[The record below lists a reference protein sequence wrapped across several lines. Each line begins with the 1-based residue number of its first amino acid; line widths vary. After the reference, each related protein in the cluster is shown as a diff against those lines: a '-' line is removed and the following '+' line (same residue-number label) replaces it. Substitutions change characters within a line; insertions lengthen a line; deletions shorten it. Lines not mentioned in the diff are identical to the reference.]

1 MEVIAQK
8 PKRRLN
14 KYMTALIIVV
24 CVTLII
30 SATFAWFTY
39 RANKSID
46 FTIGQVELNVDY
58 CQAIKKVVNG
68 DTTVEF
74 VGTGQHAQTNIDDS
88 ELICNKPLISHLR
101 IQNKENGEGVNSVDC
116 YVRVLFEYST
126 NTENPSPEASS
137 LIQDLNEFTIKT
149 YAGKD
154 EFGTD
159 YKWMRLTGTNYY
171 YLVQGVQDENGQ
183 DDVEIPKEV
192 QEGTMMYKFVNQDK
206 FLTFVE
212 ELRFPNVEILN
223 HNLLLRVNYKIRV
236 EAVQANYL
244 VKQETISDET
254 VISKVEGKV
263 GELHEIMNSV
273 FIRDHAQDS
282 NPTS

>member
-46 FTIGQVELNVDY
+46 FTIGQVELTVDY
-58 CQAIKKVVNG
+58 CQAVKRGSG
-68 DTTVEF
+68 DNATVEF
-74 VGTGQHAQTNIDDS
+74 VGANEHVDKNADDS
-88 ELICNKPLISHLR
+88 ELVCNKPLISHLR
-101 IQNKENGEGVNSVDC
+101 IQNKENGQGVNSVDC

-126 NTENPSPEASS
+126 NSENPPPEAVN

-149 YAGKD
+149 FAGKD

-171 YLVQGVQDENGQ
+171 YLVQGVQEENGQ
-183 DDVEIPKEV
+183 DDVEVPEDV
-192 QEGTMMYKFVNQDK
+192 QKGTMMYKFINQESY
-206 FLTFVE
+206 LTFVE

-223 HNLLLRVNYKIRV
+223 HNLLMRVNYKIRV

-244 VKQETISDET
+244 IKQETIGEET

-263 GELHEIMNSV
+263 GELHDIMNSV
-273 FIRDHAQDS
+273 FIRDHAS
-282 NPTS
+282 NPTT